1 MNFSNTH
8 KPSSTVNLNFTNKFT
23 GIFPKLSLA
32 TLFCVF
38 FYITSRCE
46 FWILMSTLKSVHK
59 CKAKQFVNDIIISF
73 IVGILTTN
81 AFLYH
86 LWIMYKKNVTQ
97 LHSYLYVTALQKK
110 NVLIRNIYHYIKN
123 FRVSGLKN
131 EYRRLIIFRIIYKKT
146 ITLKL
151 NNENK

>member
-8 KPSSTVNLNFTNKFT
+8 KPSSTVNLNFTNKLT

-32 TLFCVF
+32 TLFCFF

-59 CKAKQFVNDIIISF
+59 CKAKPFVNDIIISF

-81 AFLYH
+81 AFLHH
-86 LWIMYKKNVTQ
+86 LWIMYKMNVTQ
-97 LHSYLYVTALQKK
+97 LFVCHCTSKKMFWYVIFITTLKILESADWKMNTVAWLS
-110 NVLIRNIYHYIKN
+110 
-123 FRVSGLKN
+123 SGLSTK
-131 EYRRLIIFRIIYKKT
+131 ER
-146 ITLKL
+146 
-151 NNENK
+151 